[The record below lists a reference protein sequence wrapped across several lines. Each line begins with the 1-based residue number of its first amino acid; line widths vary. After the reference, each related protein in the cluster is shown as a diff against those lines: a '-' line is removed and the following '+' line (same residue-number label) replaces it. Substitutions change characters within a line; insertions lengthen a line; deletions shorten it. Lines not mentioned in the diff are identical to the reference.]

1 MTVEREGAAGG
12 GSVTDAVTDPGTGAA
27 AGAAVGPL
35 FDPLFDPPGTAW
47 TGVSPRLAT
56 LRRVL
61 LLAVVGVVAAAVAV
75 PAWLLLAEWVAGV
88 TVVAALTVAG
98 WGWWWIGRNQRAWGY
113 TERADDLLVRRGIAW
128 RELVVVPYGRMQF
141 VDVRRGPLQRWFGL
155 ACVQLHTAAAAT
167 DARIPG
173 LLPDEAARLRDRLAA
188 RGEARA
194 AGL

>member
-1 MTVEREGAAGG
+1 MDVARGEPDGVDRDAE
-12 GSVTDAVTDPGTGAA
+12 SV
-27 AGAAVGPL
+27 
-35 FDPLFDPPGTAW
+35 FDPPGTEW
-47 TGVSPRLAT
+47 TSVSPRLAT
-56 LRRVL
+56 LRRVV
-61 LLAVVGVVAAAVAV
+61 LLAVVAVLAAVLAV
-75 PAWLLLAEWVAGV
+75 TGWLLLAGWVAV
-88 TVVAALTVAG
+88 AVVLAALVALG

-141 VDVRRGPLQRWFGL
+141 VDVKRGPLQRWFGL

-173 LLPDEAARLRDRLAA
+173 LLPEEAARLRDRLAA

>member
-1 MTVEREGAAGG
+1 MDVARGEPDVVRR
-12 GSVTDAVTDPGTGAA
+12 DADGV
-27 AGAAVGPL
+27 
-35 FDPLFDPPGTAW
+35 FDPPGVEW
-47 TGVSPRLAT
+47 SRVSPRLAT
-56 LRRVL
+56 LRRAV
-61 LLAVVGVVAAAVAV
+61 LLAVVGVLAAVLAMV
-75 PAWLLLAEWVAGV
+75 GGLLLAAWVAA
-88 TVVAALTVAG
+88 VVVLAGLAAVV

-141 VDVRRGPLQRWFGL
+141 VDVKRGPLQRWFGL

-173 LLPDEAARLRDRLAA
+173 LLPEEAARLRDRLAA